1 MLTSSNEIIDQ
12 TYKGHANKHDGSPVE
27 KLQGC
32 RCGIRP
38 EAPEE
43 SVCGVQDTTDVD
55 GDAPLSEGPAAVG
68 EEFGV
73 ADTSVEDSANR
84 EHVGYHKGDNIKGD
98 D

>member
-1 MLTSSNEIIDQ
+1 
-12 TYKGHANKHDGSPVE
+12 
-27 KLQGC
+27 
-32 RCGIRP
+32 
-38 EAPEE
+38 
-43 SVCGVQDTTDVD
+43 VCGVQDTTDVD